1 MGDLRLRDNPALFAA
16 AHAGPTVPLFVWC
29 PAEGTALQA
38 ALAPT
43 LRHLDAALWRRY
55 GSHLRLLGGGEDR
68 AFWARLDERE
78 EPCERAREGQLARLA
93 AQQGVEVTL
102 GAGELG
108 SAVKFS
114 LVPCMPL
121 SVLGSDAG
129 MRCRL
134 RKLHSAFLFRDPE
147 RCRIFQAVQ
156 RFGPVGMKA
165 RQRVAG
171 PLASSDTVPGGE
183 IRKAVVEPP
192 RLTPLPGE
200 QHLPF
205 AGDADAAWPF
215 KGAMPT
221 SRVTGRP
228 LLDDSQQLEKIWGF
242 TEEDAQQAL
251 AQFQKSEG
259 GLARYKGSIT
269 RDAGPKAKESRL
281 APYFR
286 LGLLSMVDL
295 WWRLDRSGDE
305 ARKWFRRCAWRDY
318 AYWMLHYWPSLPE
331 EPMRMA
337 FRDMPWLR
345 TRRDAAVEAWRQGT
359 TGFPLVDA
367 GMRELRSTGY
377 LQQNL
382 RHTVGQFLV
391 ETLGA
396 DWRVGEE
403 WFHLALADSDLAIN
417 SMMWQHQGLAGV
429 SQWLIGIDCHPVRH
443 ARAADPQGEYVRYW
457 IPELSKLPL
466 KYLHCPWEAP
476 ADVLNAAGVKL
487 GTSYPRP
494 VVADVDV
501 ARAEF
506 LERARRCR
514 AAAPWDC
521 FSADGCDL
529 LALPTEP
536 SPLRMERGIWAL
548 TERRLR
554 GNTPEKGGG
563 KGKGKGKSQCRIEN
577 RAVKEDEGAR
587 QRSKNEADKR
597 EGKGKGQRRW
607 NDAKV
612 QEEAW
617 DGRRRWQ
624 RASGA

>member
-1 MGDLRLRDNPALFAA
+1 MAETCGSGTTLRCSQRRTLARR
-16 AHAGPTVPLFVWC
+16 C
-29 PAEGTALQA
+29 PSSCGALQRSVLLLAHQA
-38 ALAPT
+38 AENSTGATRAPHFKQRWRPPCGT
-43 LRHLDAALWRRY
+43 WTPRSGGATAATC
-55 GSHLRLLGGGEDR
+55 G
-68 AFWARLDERE
+68 FWVAARRE

-93 AQQGVEVTL
+93 AQQGVEV
-102 GAGELG
+102 
-108 SAVKFS
+108 
-114 LVPCMPL
+114 
-121 SVLGSDAG
+121 
-129 MRCRL
+129 
-134 RKLHSAFLFRDPE
+134 KLHSAFLFRDPE

-156 RFGPVGMKA
+156 RGMHIFKA
-165 RQRVAG
+165 FWAG
-171 PLASSDTVPGGE
+171 WHEGGE